1 MQKRPNMVLN
11 FATWCGNI
19 SYAFEKISA
28 EVVELADALDSGS
41 SARKGVQVRI
51 LSSAPIMK
59 ATRKADFKALRFLFL
74 SAW

>member
-1 MQKRPNMVLN
+1 MHL
-11 FATWCGNI
+11 
-19 SYAFEKISA
+19 ISA

-74 SAW
+74 SA